1 MDGRALDELRA
12 LEAQEAELADRAE
25 HLQRAVDAVAST
37 RARVEEIVA
46 FFASYDDEEQ
56 RCRDE
61 IAAAEAVVQHRQ
73 DEVAAAERGAAAAR
87 DDEER
92 NRAER
97 AVARAADHLSVAALR
112 LERAHADLEQLER
125 AAVELQQ
132 ELPELESRAAKVS
145 HAEGLPAPG
154 GGPEELVDWASQ
166 ARAELLVAAGQ
177 VSAQRER
184 VVREGN
190 ELASMLLAEPTYGLT
205 VAQALRHVEAGQDE
219 SARSARSET

>member
-1 MDGRALDELRA
+1 MTRSRRPRLLCSTGRTRWQPQSGELPRLA
-12 LEAQEAELADRAE
+12 TTKSAIVPSGRLPGRPITSRSPLCAWSAPTPISSSSSAQPL
-25 HLQRAVDAVAST
+25 
-37 RARVEEIVA
+37 
-46 FFASYDDEEQ
+46 
-56 RCRDE
+56 
-61 IAAAEAVVQHRQ
+61 
-73 DEVAAAERGAAAAR
+73 
-87 DDEER
+87 
-92 NRAER
+92 
-97 AVARAADHLSVAALR
+97 
-112 LERAHADLEQLER
+112 
-125 AAVELQQ
+125 ELQQ

-145 HAEGLPAPG
+145 HAENLPAPG

>member
-1 MDGRALDELRA
+1 MPGWTAAPSTSCALSKPRKRSLR
-12 LEAQEAELADRAE
+12 RAE

-37 RARVEEIVA
+37 RARVEEITV

-92 NRAER
+92 DRAER

-132 ELPELESRAAKVS
+132 ELPELEARAAAVSRA
-145 HAEGLPAPG
+145 EDLPAPG
-154 GGPEELVDWASQ
+154 
-166 ARAELLVAAGQ
+166 RGQ
-177 VSAQRER
+177 RSSSTGRHR
-184 VVREGN
+184 PVR
-190 ELASMLLAEPTYGLT
+190 SSSSPPD
-205 VAQALRHVEAGQDE
+205 R
-219 SARSARSET
+219 